1 MIQRNLINMKKYL
14 GVLALFLTIHLS
26 CGVNHVDSLDE
37 SFILKIAQ
45 EDIHSP
51 SQFSN
56 VAFFCKGLND
66 TILFLNVYQ
75 LREIH
80 QSEFANISYYN
91 FLTNVLSQ
99 KIIIKSK
106 QYKSFK
112 IDKIVDSLYKKMK
125 INEFRNL
132 FCIKRGD
139 DIYYLKRDVSDD
151 QRNTILYYLFINNYL
166 TRIDDYSG
174 AFVIGKNN

>member
-1 MIQRNLINMKKYL
+1 
-14 GVLALFLTIHLS
+14 
-26 CGVNHVDSLDE
+26 
-37 SFILKIAQ
+37 
-45 EDIHSP
+45 
-51 SQFSN
+51 
-56 VAFFCKGLND
+56 
-66 TILFLNVYQ
+66 
-75 LREIH
+75 
-80 QSEFANISYYN
+80 
-91 FLTNVLSQ
+91 
-99 KIIIKSK
+99 
-106 QYKSFK
+106 
-112 IDKIVDSLYKKMK
+112 MK